1 MKSQLKKHLSS
12 KSIEKLKSVKSFFS
26 LPLNYTYDYYRH
38 QRYNSSHGLLASKE
52 KLNAMILKDY
62 HRIEKG
68 LALAEPRPGFG
79 QDVMNRLIHNTDFFL
94 KKFGESEATSSAL
107 SAIRE
112 YINFNNDNNVASVH
126 AENFLKSI
134 TETPSHPGGTIEI
147 TREELFHALDENS
160 FKAFVESRYSCRNFT
175 GESVPDDLIVKAVDI
190 SRKTPSVCNR
200 QTTKVYILKSL
211 EKKKAALSLQNGN
224 RGFGHQASHI
234 AVITSNIR
242 YFEGASERNQP
253 YFDAGLFAMTFCLSL
268 HALKVATCFLNW
280 SADAAQDIKIH
291 KALGIPEN
299 EVIGTLIAIGTPSE
313 LAKYAR
319 SNRNKT
325 EDFYEIL

>member
-1 MKSQLKKHLSS
+1 
-12 KSIEKLKSVKSFFS
+12 
-26 LPLNYTYDYYRH
+26 
-38 QRYNSSHGLLASKE
+38 
-52 KLNAMILKDY
+52 MILKDY

-79 QDVMNRLIHNTDFFL
+79 QDVMKRLIHNTGFFL
-94 KKFGESEATSSAL
+94 DNFGESEATSSAL

-112 YINFNNDNNVASVH
+112 YINFNNDNNVASIE
-126 AENFLKSI
+126 AESFLDSI
-134 TETPSHPGGTIEI
+134 AATPACPGGTIQI
-147 TREELFHALDENS
+147 TRDELFQALDGNT

-175 GESVPDDLIVKAVDI
+175 GESVPDDLIVKAVEI

-200 QTTKVYILKSL
+200 QTTKVYILKSPD
-211 EKKKAALSLQNGN
+211 KKKAALSLQNGN

-242 YFEGASERNQP
+242 HFEGASERNQP

-280 SADAAQDIKIH
+280 SADAAQDIKLH
-291 KALGIPEN
+291 KAIGIPEN
-299 EVIGTLIAIGTPSE
+299 EVIGTLIAIGTPPE
-313 LAKYAR
+313 LSKYAR
-319 SNRNKT
+319 SNRNKI